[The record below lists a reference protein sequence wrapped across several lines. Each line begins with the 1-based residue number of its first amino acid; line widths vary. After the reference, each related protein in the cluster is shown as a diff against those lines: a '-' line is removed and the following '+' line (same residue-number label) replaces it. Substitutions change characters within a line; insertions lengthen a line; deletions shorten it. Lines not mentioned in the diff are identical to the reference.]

1 MKNGLLLLS
10 LGLTLPLVIACGT
23 PTPLGEPAEHARI
36 NAMTDCTELRDEFK
50 HQMALFNT
58 WAVTDSTKIALAY
71 SDTAKKR
78 SIDLGCGDP
87 SQKAGH
93 FGGG

>member
-1 MKNGLLLLS
+1 MKHGLLLLI

>member
-1 MKNGLLLLS
+1 VRHSLLLLI
-10 LGLTLPLVIACGT
+10 LGLAFSTIIACGT
-23 PTPLGEPAEHARI
+23 PTPRGEPAEHARI
-36 NAMTDCTELRDEFK
+36 NAMTDCTKLREEFK

>member
-1 MKNGLLLLS
+1 MKHGLLLLI
-10 LGLTLPLVIACGT
+10 LGLTLPLVIACGP
-23 PTPLGEPAEHARI
+23 PTPLGAPAEHARI

-78 SIDLGCGDP
+78 SIDLG
-87 SQKAGH
+87 
-93 FGGG
+93 